1 MNERRHAPATE
12 RNREP
17 IREVLA
23 RFVPKGARV
32 LEIAAGTGQHA
43 AYLAPRLEASAWLP
57 TDGDP
62 TSLASIDAWRTE
74 SDAILPARV
83 LDVTKA
89 EWPEGPFDVVYSA
102 NMIHIAPWACCEGL
116 VDGAA
121 RVLGEGGLLVLYGPF
136 KRGGAHTAPS
146 NEAFDASLRARDP
159 RWGVRDLE
167 EVTARAAQAGLSL
180 REIVEMP
187 ANNLT
192 VIFSAPTGAG
202 RSR

>member
-1 MNERRHAPATE
+1 MSDRRHAPATE

-43 AYLAPRLEASAWLP
+43 AYLAPRLEVRAWLP

-62 TSLASIDAWRTE
+62 TALASIDAWRAE

-83 LDVTKA
+83 LDVTKGD
-89 EWPEGPFDVVYSA
+89 WPEGPFDVVYSA
-102 NMIHIAPWACCEGL
+102 NMIHIAPWACCEAL

-121 RVLGEGGLLVLYGPF
+121 RVLAEGGSLALYGPF

-159 RWGVRDLE
+159 RWGVRDLG
-167 EVTARAAQAGLSL
+167 EVTARASQAGLSL

-192 VIFSAPTGAG
+192 VIFSAPTAAA